1 MNDTRTRI
9 KEARGSPAAP
19 NLREGGDFCEL
30 LVVKHLDL
38 VVSGS
43 MHFLVISSNAGTPGV
58 AIHGQAK
65 HTQLIA
71 DLYGDEAARKA
82 LPPLEIQPAQVLA
95 SIGSFASFLVDAV
108 RAAPR
113 LRELLVSSVPKMR
126 ALSLR
131 NFEAVFAGGCCS
143 RKGHWATRVV
153 EAPH

>member
-1 MNDTRTRI
+1 
-9 KEARGSPAAP
+9 
-19 NLREGGDFCEL
+19 
-30 LVVKHLDL
+30 
-38 VVSGS
+38 

-95 SIGSFASFLVDAV
+95 SIGSFASSLVDAV

-113 LRELLVSSVPKMR
+113 LRELLVSSV
-126 ALSLR
+126 
-131 NFEAVFAGGCCS
+131 
-143 RKGHWATRVV
+143 ATPPGTDFPV
-153 EAPH
+153 EKF